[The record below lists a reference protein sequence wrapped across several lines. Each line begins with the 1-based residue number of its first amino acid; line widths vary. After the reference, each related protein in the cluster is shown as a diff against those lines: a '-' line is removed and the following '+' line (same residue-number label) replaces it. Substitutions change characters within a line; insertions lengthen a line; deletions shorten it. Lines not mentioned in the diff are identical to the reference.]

1 MSLTS
6 SMPCWQKTDMTKS
19 QKKLWIGL
27 AVMALLSPLG
37 VILPEKFQSGGA
49 WGEWRAEALSKLLG
63 YVPEGLRKY
72 ADLWKAP
79 LPDYNPG
86 GDTASLGFKA
96 VFYILSGLLGI
107 GIVVL
112 AVYVIAKVLVKHE
125 K

>member
-1 MSLTS
+1 MHYRK
-6 SMPCWQKTDMTKS
+6 KTDMTKS
-19 QKKLWIGL
+19 QKRLWIGL

-49 WGEWRAEALSKLLG
+49 WGEWSAEALTKLLG

-72 ADLWKAP
+72 ADLWQAP

-86 GDTASLGFKA
+86 GEAASLGFKA
-96 VFYILSGLLGI
+96 IFYVLSGLLGI

-112 AVYVIAKVLVKHE
+112 AIYALTKVLVKRE